1 MNLDAKSMVA
11 KFHAPNFSG
20 VKKVALPS
28 DPYFDCK
35 DKKDLEGSFPYS
47 PTTQLLPGF
56 ISGAKERN
64 FLASSPTFRSFLI
77 LNGPRGRLRSH
88 EGYESHLIISV
99 IEGRASHQTNP
110 RCECESVRETAI
122 PFLLFYGKSL
132 REFIPPTKSGKRTR
146 PQIRKFHASLTAQ
159 DGVSRLSSL
168 AGAVFTHFQVL
179 MRSPK
184 TSCKLS
190 ISLRTER
197 PFQIKLQTQDSRF
210 CGSKEPMGIPFR
222 R

>member
-1 MNLDAKSMVA
+1 MCTAPRRGPEKKNERRSFKSSDVEQRQLFRNPNQSGNFRIFAVNLDAKSMVA
-11 KFHAPNFSG
+11 KFHAPNFPG

-99 IEGRASHQTNP
+99 IEGRAS
-110 RCECESVRETAI
+110 
-122 PFLLFYGKSL
+122 
-132 REFIPPTKSGKRTR
+132 PPNEHT
-146 PQIRKFHASLTAQ
+146 L
-159 DGVSRLSSL
+159 
-168 AGAVFTHFQVL
+168 
-179 MRSPK
+179 
-184 TSCKLS
+184 
-190 ISLRTER
+190 
-197 PFQIKLQTQDSRF
+197 
-210 CGSKEPMGIPFR
+210 
-222 R
+222 